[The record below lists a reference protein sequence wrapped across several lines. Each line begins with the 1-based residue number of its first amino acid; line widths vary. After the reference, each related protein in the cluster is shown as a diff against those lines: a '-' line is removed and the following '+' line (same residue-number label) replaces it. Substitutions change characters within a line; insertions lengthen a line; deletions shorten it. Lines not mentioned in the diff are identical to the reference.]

1 MQTANNA
8 MKRLSNRG
16 FSLFE
21 LMLLMMVITLI
32 LSMGI
37 PQLRQSVASYRLVS
51 CANMVAGE
59 LSAGRTMA
67 ISRATVHEVTLD
79 TINNTIQITDP
90 DDANNAPRMMK
101 YLDSGITFTLVPDP
115 TISFFG
121 RGLARGGTIVLE
133 NEFGDPTSI
142 TVTAGGKVTIG

>member
-1 MQTANNA
+1 MKTTHNA
-8 MKRLSNRG
+8 MKRLSDRG

-21 LMLLMMVITLI
+21 LMLLMMVMALI

-37 PQLRQSVASYRLVS
+37 PQLRYSVAAYRLVS

-67 ISRATVHEVTLD
+67 ISRSTVHEVTLD
-79 TINNTIQITDP
+79 TINHTIQITDP
-90 DDANNAPRMMK
+90 DDADNAPRIMK
-101 YLDSGITFTLVPDP
+101 FLDSGITFALVPDP

>member
-1 MQTANNA
+1 MKTAHNA
-8 MKRLSNRG
+8 MRRLSKRG

-21 LMLLMMVITLI
+21 LMLLMMVLI
-32 LSMGI
+32 LILRMGI
-37 PQLRQSVASYRLVS
+37 PQLQHSVASYRLLS

-67 ISRATVHEVTLD
+67 ISRAAVHEVTLD

-101 YLDSGITFTLVPDP
+101 FLDSGITFALVPDP